1 MKRLEEG
8 WFRFGDISSESMGLR
23 LLEMPKRRKAKKRG
37 DYQIAS
43 GRDGDLWDSD
53 GAYEAYDI
61 TIKCESCDGY
71 DENSVRAWLDGE
83 NDLIFSDEPNL
94 VYFALIREYVD
105 FASKYQLF
113 DTKLVT
119 ISVHVQ
125 PFRRM
130 DPPAV
135 LDAITFPST
144 IINPSTAPSLPKITV
159 VCSGDLDLYINNQK
173 MSLIGVA
180 NGIILDCKLQ
190 DAFTLDGALLS
201 NDNVSG
207 KFFVL
212 EPGANMITWVL
223 EDGASVESITI
234 EPRWRCF

>member
-8 WFRFGDISSESMGLR
+8 WFSFDGISSENMGLR

-37 DYQIAS
+37 NYQTAS
-43 GRDGDLWDSD
+43 GRDGDMWDSD
-53 GAYEAYDI
+53 DAYEAYDI
-61 TIKCESCDGY
+61 TIKCESGDGY
-71 DENSVRAWLDGE
+71 DESKVRAWLDGE

-94 VYFALIREYVD
+94 AYYALIREYVD

-130 DPPAV
+130 IPPAS
-135 LDAITFPST
+135 LKPITAPT
-144 IINPSTAPSLPKITV
+144 TLINPGTVYSLPKITIRG
-159 VCSGDLDLYINNQK
+159 SGDFSLSINTQT
-173 MSLIGVA
+173 MFFTDISGGVV
-180 NGIILDCKLQ
+180 LDCELQ
-190 DAFTLDGALLS
+190 DAFVLDESVLY

-207 KFFVL
+207 AFFRL
-212 EPGANMITWVL
+212 QPGANMVGWVL
-223 EDGASVESITI
+223 EDGADIESVTI
-234 EPRWRCF
+234 EPRWRCL

>member
-8 WFRFGDISSESMGLR
+8 WFSFGGISSESMGLR

-37 DYQIAS
+37 NYQTAS
-43 GRDGDLWDSD
+43 GRDGDMWDSD

-61 TIKCESCDGY
+61 TIKCESGDGY
-71 DENSVRAWLDGE
+71 DENNVRAWLNGE
-83 NDLIFSDEPNL
+83 HDLIFSDEPNL
-94 VYFALIREYVD
+94 VYYALIREFVD

-130 DPPAV
+130 EPPAT
-135 LDAITFPST
+135 LEPISEPATIT
-144 IINPSTAPSLPKITV
+144 NPGTVYSLPKITIVGNGDFSLSINTQTMFFSDISGGV
-159 VCSGDLDLYINNQK
+159 VLD
-173 MSLIGVA
+173 SE
-180 NGIILDCKLQ
+180 LQ
-190 DAFTLDGALLS
+190 DAFVLDESVLC

-207 KFFVL
+207 AFFRL
-212 EPGANMITWVL
+212 EPGANMIGWTVD
-223 EDGASVESITI
+223 DGANIESVTI
-234 EPRWRCF
+234 EPRWRCL